1 MPIKRKTDTSPWML
15 LINTVLFGV
24 GAGMVGYCWILFSLQ
39 STAVELAQNSI
50 WTFQERLFLTTV
62 ALLLGGFFH
71 SVAILY
77 PSIKRRQ
84 EEQLKSNLMVDE
96 YKNQAMQDPLTGIYN
111 RRYFDQVLEA
121 YVGEFDKARAKFGV
135 LLLDLDN
142 FKSIND
148 TFGHEAGDILISKV
162 ADGMKRLARK
172 YDVVARI
179 GGDEFAVIVP
189 IISRDQL
196 TSVANRYR
204 NMISLLAVTHDS
216 KPIYPT
222 ASIGVAMFE
231 DDNSARDIMR
241 LADGNLYA
249 AKQRGRN
256 CIAA

>member
-1 MPIKRKTDTSPWML
+1 MPIKRKSDTSPWML

-24 GAGMVGYCWILFSLQ
+24 GAGMVGYCWILYSVQ
-39 STAVELAQNSI
+39 ASVVELSQNSV

-77 PSIKRRQ
+77 PNIKRRQ
-84 EEQLKSNLMVDE
+84 EEQLKANLMVNE

-111 RRYFDQVLEA
+111 RRYFDQVLDA
-121 YVGEFDKARAKFGV
+121 YVSEFDKARASFGV
-135 LLLDLDN
+135 LLLDMDN

-148 TFGHEAGDILISKV
+148 TFGHEAGDMLLRKV
-162 ADGMKRLARK
+162 AAGMKQLARE

-189 IISRDQL
+189 IINHDQL
-196 TSVANRYR
+196 NSVANRYR
-204 NMISLLAVTHDS
+204 NMISLLTMAQDS
-216 KPIYPT
+216 RPVYPS

-231 DDNSARDIMR
+231 DGNSARDIMR
-241 LADGNLYA
+241 KADSNLYA
-249 AKQRGRN
+249 AKQAGRN
-256 CIAA
+256 QIAA